1 MIVNEDQTRRSGVK
15 QAEQAE
21 RACHNLRQTWHRR
34 AVPLAASRQGCAPV
48 SAAVSASAPASGYVP
63 VPVPSQPNVSVVQ
76 VVAL

>member
-1 MIVNEDQTRRSGVK
+1 VK

-63 VPVPSQPNVSVVQ
+63 VPVPVPSQPNVSVVQ